1 MSAELREGQ
10 QEYLS
15 YGFPK
20 EGCIFRYE
28 TSIVQPSEIKEQE
41 AILRAISEEK
51 SKYKLSLDII
61 PDTDFHEYSPAIPFI
76 PLRHT
81 FISLFE
87 LRQKQLKKHNYG

>member
-10 QEYLS
+10 QEYIS
-15 YGFPK
+15 HGFPE

-28 TSIVQPSEIKEQE
+28 TSIVQPSESKEQE
-41 AILRAISEEK
+41 VILRAISEEI
-51 SKYKLSLDII
+51 SKPNLSLDVL
-61 PDTDFHEYSPAIPFI
+61 PDVTFCETSPIIPFI